1 MDRLPVQT
9 RSATRVRISIARG
22 ASGTIRR
29 IPLKLLCRMVKAR
42 GSGCQRIA
50 PCRRRTLDLF
60 DRNPSLSSP
69 RARAKRKPAG
79 KTPTA
84 ARRKA
89 SRKAS

>member
-1 MDRLPVQT
+1 M
-9 RSATRVRISIARG
+9 RVRISNARG

-29 IPLKLLCRMVKAR
+29 IPPKLLCRMVKAR
-42 GSGCQRIA
+42 GARRERIA
-50 PCRRRTLDLF
+50 TCRRRMPDLF
-60 DRNPSLSSP
+60 DHDASLSPP